1 MNILKTISIEK
12 VLFSLMI
19 LTIFLNYEFNIMEIV
34 SEGERLRNSF
44 NVFFDR
50 AIVINYTSLS
60 IPLNLFDIIF
70 VLSLIYI
77 FF

>member
-44 NVFFDR
+44 NVFF
-50 AIVINYTSLS
+50 
-60 IPLNLFDIIF
+60 
-70 VLSLIYI
+70 
-77 FF
+77 